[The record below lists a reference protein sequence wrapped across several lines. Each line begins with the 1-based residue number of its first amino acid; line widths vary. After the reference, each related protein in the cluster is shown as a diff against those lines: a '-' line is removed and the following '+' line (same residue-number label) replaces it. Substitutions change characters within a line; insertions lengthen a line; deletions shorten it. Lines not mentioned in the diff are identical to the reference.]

1 MQAVSRKCRPSSGPS
16 GHLLPVNGEKEK
28 RYILTRS
35 AFGSY
40 IGLSEASAANRSPAI
55 SIS

>member
-1 MQAVSRKCRPSSGPS
+1 MEHCGLHPHAVGFADTSHK
-16 GHLLPVNGEKEK
+16 GEGG
-28 RYILTRS
+28 RYIRTRS

-40 IGLSEASAANRSPAI
+40 IGFSDASAAIRSPAI